1 MKKIGVAL
9 GLLGLLTVL
18 AFVFLDSPTRSAS
31 QTIAWVKCETGDCE
45 NPGIRENPG
54 TRGLPASGLNVV
66 FHPTERA
73 DGQRVG
79 RVAKDFVYCH
89 DATGDVIKVPTD
101 YFTNFA
107 TIPWYLRFY
116 IDPMG
121 DHMEAAV
128 VHDWLYSVG
137 GTPTE
142 ERKQKADEIFR
153 DVLKESG
160 VNIIRRN
167 LMYQAVSAV
176 GSSYFNLTGEI
187 TMRAEDWSVRTIEA
201 PASGVIETV
210 EKCQTPFVAVQ

>member
-1 MKKIGVAL
+1 MKKLGVVL
-9 GLLGLLTVL
+9 NLLILLLAL
-18 AFVFLDSPTRSAS
+18 AFVFLDSPQKAATQAFTQIECAVSECEVIKPRS
-31 QTIAWVKCETGDCE
+31 
-45 NPGIRENPG
+45 
-54 TRGLPASGLNVV
+54 LPSTGLNVA

-73 DGQRVG
+73 DGLRVG
-79 RVAKDFVYCH
+79 RVTRDFIYCH

-137 GTPTE
+137 GTPVDN
-142 ERKQKADEIFR
+142 RKEKADTVFR
-153 DVLKESG
+153 DVLMESG
-160 VNIIRRN
+160 VNIVKRN

-176 GSSYFNLTGEI
+176 GSSYFNITGKI
-187 TMRAEDWSVRTIEA
+187 KMRAEDWSERMIDA
-201 PASGVIETV
+201 PASGVTETV
-210 EKCQTPFVAVQ
+210 EKCSTPSGNVR